1 MKLFLWVFGGLS
13 VCGLLFWM
21 MVAGVAG
28 EAVLM
33 ALYAVICAVMSVGA
47 FWMMY
52 FSVRHEKRPLP
63 MFLLAFVPFASL
75 WYYFERVRPRRNV
88 KDNRD
93 I

>member
-1 MKLFLWVFGGLS
+1 MT
-13 VCGLLFWM
+13 
-21 MVAGVAG
+21 VAGIPG

-33 ALYAVICAVMSVGA
+33 ALYAVICAVMSLGA

-75 WYYFERVRPRRNV
+75 WYYFERVRPRRNA
-88 KDNRD
+88 KDNRP